1 MQGVGLGFG
10 FMAAV
15 AKSTC
20 LLLSQPTLA
29 FPLHCAIEVQDVG
42 NLQVKNRGEGGKKNP
57 TKVSLQVL
65 NFTLSHSNHFAKY
78 KHVFNHIQTAKYSSI
93 FTFHYSA

>member
-1 MQGVGLGFG
+1 MQGVGLGFV
-10 FMAAV
+10 FRAAV

-20 LLLSQPTLA
+20 SLLSQLTSA
-29 FPLHCAIEVQDVG
+29 FPLHCTIEVQDID
-42 NLQVKNRGEGGKKNP
+42 NSQVKNRGEGRKKNP

-65 NFTLSHSNHFAKY
+65 NFTLSQSNHFAKY